1 MIIMSKLC
9 LDNKTNQQPTL
20 LYLLTVCHCDRHN
33 EVSSKYPI
41 RIYSNLDFA
50 IKKALDIHFDDE
62 QILDTLV
69 TFSNIA
75 FDSYNTT
82 ASTEDVQ
89 LQQTIIEILHRT
101 INRAC
106 DFTHQHISK
115 KLFLKVKHLIP
126 NPNKCN
132 QKDLYDEFIEFY
144 VRNWEK
150 LFFNYTVTN
159 QNIQTK
165 IQKMVDDRN
174 KFYQIK
180 HDIKENK
187 NQSCGLISKLT
198 KSYLQKRYPKLSF
211 TNGRYS
217 GTFEFSINSFVNEVF
232 RFNIGRIFIIEPF
245 VLDED

>member
-1 MIIMSKLC
+1 MYIQISNTVFVFPSSIILFYM
-9 LDNKTNQQPTL
+9 
-20 LYLLTVCHCDRHN
+20 LYYK
-33 EVSSKYPI
+33 EK
-41 RIYSNLDFA
+41 
-50 IKKALDIHFDDE
+50 
-62 QILDTLV
+62 
-69 TFSNIA
+69 
-75 FDSYNTT
+75 
-82 ASTEDVQ
+82 
-89 LQQTIIEILHRT
+89 
-101 INRAC
+101 
-106 DFTHQHISK
+106 
-115 KLFLKVKHLIP
+115 
-126 NPNKCN
+126 
-132 QKDLYDEFIEFY
+132 
-144 VRNWEK
+144 K
-150 LFFNYTVTN
+150 LFFNYTVTD

-187 NQSCGLISKLT
+187 NQSCGLTSKLT